1 MTTTLIL
8 LRHGA
13 TAANRRRP
21 YILQGLHPD
30 SELVEAGRAQ
40 ARAAGVALRA
50 FQITHIYSSPLK
62 RARDTA
68 QAVADQFR
76 LPVQVE
82 PGLVEA
88 DVGEWAGLSWA
99 EIERRWPAEYLAF
112 RQDPE
117 ENGYVGGE
125 NLTQVRERVLPVVEG
140 LRAAHSGECLL
151 LVGHGVVNRVL
162 LGYWLG
168 LPQAQARR
176 LPQDNAGFSR
186 VDFCG
191 ETASVRSVNEV
202 AHLTSL
208 LAAA

>member
-1 MTTTLIL
+1 MTTTLLL

-13 TAANRRRP
+13 TAANLCRP
-21 YILQGLHPD
+21 YTLQGLHPD
-30 SELVEAGRAQ
+30 SDLAEVGVAQ

-50 FQITHIYSSPLK
+50 FPITRIYSSPLK

-68 QAVADQFR
+68 QTVADQVG

-88 DVGEWAGLSWA
+88 DVGQWAGFSWA
-99 EIERRWPAEYLAF
+99 EIERRWPRDYQAF

-117 ENGYVGGE
+117 QNGYPGGE
-125 NLTQVRERVLPVVEG
+125 NLGQVRDRVLPVLDA
-140 LRAAHSGECLL
+140 LRAAHPGECVL
-151 LVGHGVVNRVL
+151 LVGHGVVNRIL

-168 LPQAQARR
+168 LPQAKARR

-202 AHLTSL
+202 AHLLHLT
-208 LAAA
+208 AAA